1 MSRLAGLVSILA
13 AIVMLIGGAT
23 VWVTVSNQL
32 AEERISVPADSE
44 FMGGAFAGK
53 DVKGPLTAYAQ
64 AETIRQH
71 ATAGAEGTVYEGK
84 TYAEL
89 GTMVREAQ
97 DAGDEAL
104 AEELQTRRNL
114 VMDASFLRASLF
126 TSVVSFGV
134 SALVMGLGVVLGF
147 IGAALLK
154 IAPKKA
160 AVPA

>member
-13 AIVMLIGGAT
+13 AIVMLI
-23 VWVTVSNQL
+23 
-32 AEERISVPADSE
+32 
-44 FMGGAFAGK
+44 
-53 DVKGPLTAYAQ
+53 
-64 AETIRQH
+64 
-71 ATAGAEGTVYEGK
+71 EGK

-104 AEELQTRRNL
+104 AEEFQTRRNL

-134 SALVMGLGVVLGF
+134 SALVMGLGGVLGF

-154 IAPKKA
+154 IAPKKV

>member
-23 VWVTVSNQL
+23 VWATVSNQL

-53 DVKGPLTAYAQ
+53 EVKGPLTAYAQ
-64 AETIRQH
+64 ADTIRQH
-71 ATAGAEGTVYEGK
+71 TTAGAEGTVYEGK

-97 DAGDEAL
+97 NAGDEAL
-104 AEELQTRRNL
+104 AEELQARRNL

-134 SALVMGLGVVLGF
+134 SALVMGLGVVLAF
-147 IGAALLK
+147 IGAAFLK
-154 IAPKKA
+154 MAPKKVVA
-160 AVPA
+160 TA

>member
-13 AIVMLIGGAT
+13 AIVMLI
-23 VWVTVSNQL
+23 
-32 AEERISVPADSE
+32 
-44 FMGGAFAGK
+44 
-53 DVKGPLTAYAQ
+53 
-64 AETIRQH
+64 
-71 ATAGAEGTVYEGK
+71 EGK

-104 AEELQTRRNL
+104 AEEFQTRRNL

-134 SALVMGLGVVLGF
+134 SALVIPLQ
-147 IGAALLK
+147 GAWK
-154 IAPKKA
+154 RG
-160 AVPA
+160 

>member
-23 VWVTVSNQL
+23 VWVTVSNQ
-32 AEERISVPADSE
+32 
-44 FMGGAFAGK
+44 
-53 DVKGPLTAYAQ
+53 
-64 AETIRQH
+64 
-71 ATAGAEGTVYEGK
+71 
-84 TYAEL
+84 
-89 GTMVREAQ
+89 
-97 DAGDEAL
+97 L

-154 IAPKKA
+154 IAPKKV
-160 AVPA
+160 AVTA